1 VTDEV
6 LLEPCGPHILVVK
19 LNRPA
24 ARNAVNTAMTQAIT
38 AAIETSEA
46 DPAIRAV
53 ILTTTMPEVFCAGA
67 DLKELAAGRGGDLVT
82 AAGGFA
88 GFVRARRAKPWIAAV
103 AGKALGGGLEFCLA
117 CDMVVAGRGAS
128 FGLPEVLRGIYAG
141 AGGVFRLPLAIP
153 RAIAFEMMTTG
164 LPIDAARAYELGLVN
179 RLVEPDDVLNTAIKL
194 AESISKAAPIA
205 VVETLA
211 LARIANQKSEQELW
225 QLSDELGARL
235 LKTEDYWEGPRAF
248 AEKRSPVWKGR

>member
-1 VTDEV
+1 
-6 LLEPCGPHILVVK
+6 
-19 LNRPA
+19 
-24 ARNAVNTAMTQAIT
+24 
-38 AAIETSEA
+38 
-46 DPAIRAV
+46 
-53 ILTTTMPEVFCAGA
+53 
-67 DLKELAAGRGGDLVT
+67 
-82 AAGGFA
+82 
-88 GFVRARRAKPWIAAV
+88 
-103 AGKALGGGLEFCLA
+103 
-117 CDMVVAGRGAS
+117 MVVAGRGAS
-128 FGLPEVLRGIYAG
+128 FGLPEVLRGLYAG

-179 RLVEPDDVLNTAIKL
+179 RLVEPDDVLNAAMKL

-211 LARIANQKSEQELW
+211 LARVANQKSEQELW

-248 AEKRSPVWKGR
+248 TEKRSPVWKGR

>member
-1 VTDEV
+1 MTDEV
-6 LLEPCGPHILVVK
+6 LVEPHGPHISIVR

-24 ARNAVNTAMTQAIT
+24 ARNAVNVAMTQAIT

-53 ILTTTMPEVFCAGA
+53 ILTTSAADVFCAGA
-67 DLKELAAGRGGDLVT
+67 DLKELAAGRGADLVT

-88 GFVRARRAKPWIAAV
+88 GFVRAPRTKPWIAAV

-153 RAIAFEMMTTG
+153 RAIAFEMVSTG
-164 LPIDAARAYELGLVN
+164 VPIDAARAYELGLVN
-179 RLVEPDDVLNTAIKL
+179 RLVETPDVLSAAITL
-194 AESISKAAPIA
+194 AEAIARAAPLA
-205 VVETLA
+205 VVESLA
-211 LARIANQKSEQELW
+211 LARVANHSSEQELW
-225 QLSDELGARL
+225 RLSDELGARL
-235 LKTEDYWEGPRAF
+235 LKTEDFWEGPRAF